1 VVVRIQSPRH
11 LSWPVVIT
19 PDLWGWIFLI
29 FLIKIKFIEGI
40 SLFLYEIF
48 EKWCTKMKKIIMK
61 FIYLTDEN

>member
-1 VVVRIQSPRH
+1 VRIQSPRH

-48 EKWCTKMKKIIMK
+48 EKWCTKMKKK
-61 FIYLTDEN
+61 